1 MFSGRFISS
10 FAVLIPT
17 TSSNSNVARRKSW
30 LLLVQFNNYASS
42 VKNKSQTGSRRCWKC
57 NSEIRSGVEFFCPSC
72 NIIQMPPRKMTY
84 FELMGSPTSFDID
97 TRQLT
102 QRYKELQWKLHPDK
116 FSDLSKK
123 EQSLSEEQSSL
134 VNEAYQTLLKP
145 LTRGLYLLNLNG
157 IPITEDEA
165 SSTDTKFLALVMDK
179 YEEISSSEKK
189 LKEIKKENN
198 GDLEKSV
205 KKVSKAF
212 ERGDLETARKEVVKL
227 KYFSKIDEFI
237 KDREGWD

>member
-17 TSSNSNVARRKSW
+17 ASSNSNVARRKSW

-72 NIIQMPPRKMTY
+72 NIIQMPPRKVTY

-102 QRYKELQWKLHPDK
+102 QCYKELQWKLHPDK

>member
-1 MFSGRFISS
+1 M
-10 FAVLIPT
+10 
-17 TSSNSNVARRKSW
+17 
-30 LLLVQFNNYASS
+30 
-42 VKNKSQTGSRRCWKC
+42 
-57 NSEIRSGVEFFCPSC
+57 
-72 NIIQMPPRKMTY
+72 
-84 FELMGSPTSFDID
+84 
-97 TRQLT
+97 
-102 QRYKELQWKLHPDK
+102 
-116 FSDLSKK
+116 
-123 EQSLSEEQSSL
+123 

>member
-1 MFSGRFISS
+1 MFSRRFISP
-10 FAVLIPT
+10 FAVLLPT
-17 TSSNSNVARRKSW
+17 ASSNSNFARRKSW
-30 LLLVQFNNYASS
+30 LLLGQYNMYANS

-72 NIIQMPPRKMTY
+72 NIIQRPPKKATY

-97 TRQLT
+97 TKRLT
-102 QRYKELQWKLHPDK
+102 QHYKELQWKLHPDK
-116 FSDLSKK
+116 FSDLSK
-123 EQSLSEEQSSL
+123 
-134 VNEAYQTLLKP
+134 
-145 LTRGLYLLNLNG
+145 LNLNG

-165 SSTDTKFLALVMDK
+165 TSTDTKFLGLIMDK

-189 LKEIKKENN
+189 LKEIKKENS

-205 KKVSKAF
+205 RKVSRAF
-212 ERGDLETARKEVVKL
+212 EKGDLETARQEVVKL